1 MYNYLTKFYISAN
14 CAFFDNTDYRTNNNE
29 NPHYVEILNHQKIDI
44 STEAGRKELREK
56 AIEYLNSLKGTQV
69 QCPILEKEFGKNIMI
84 TFGRIGIKKTISF
97 SASVEKLIAIFQ
109 IKNIIKTANS
119 YKIVPNVK
127 QEKKPGVKRY
137 INLFNKITI
146 LNKVRNVKVYVEEKH
161 NGQFYYEMILNNA
174 NYLDNTQKNI
184 CYGIACPT
192 RQIRG
197 VPTADEY
204 NITNYFDDVNSFLN
218 LFNDMQLDKNSIIV
232 LDCCEKKA
240 DLGKLLPAKRI
251 RLPSQIGDYNITNY
265 FDDVN
270 SFLNLFFENE
280 FCCK

>member
-1 MYNYLTKFYISAN
+1 MYNYLIKFYISAN

-29 NPHYVEILNHQKIDI
+29 KPHYVEILNHQKIDI

-137 INLFNKITI
+137 IYLFNNVKIQHKLI
-146 LNKVRNVKVYVEEKH
+146 KVRVIIEEKQP
-161 NGQFYYEMILNNA
+161 GIFYYEMMLNKSD
-174 NYLDNTQKNI
+174 YLDNTQKNI
-184 CYGIACPT
+184 CYEITCPT
-192 RQIRG
+192 RQSR
-197 VPTADEY
+197 
-204 NITNYFDDVNSFLN
+204 
-218 LFNDMQLDKNSIIV
+218 
-232 LDCCEKKA
+232 
-240 DLGKLLPAKRI
+240 
-251 RLPSQIGDYNITNY
+251 RLPITDKHNITNY

-280 FCCK
+280 FCC